1 MTKSTIKFTK
11 ANLERLKFSGKHKYY
26 YAENFE
32 GLCIYVGKNE
42 KTYHAHWSEPI
53 IDRSTGKVERFGKKK
68 RLGGFQIPLEEIKV
82 WGVIRN

>member
-32 GLCIYVGKNE
+32 GLCIYVGKSE

-53 IDRSTGKVERFGKKK
+53 IDRSTGKVERFRQYLPKSLIIFIFKE
-68 RLGGFQIPLEEIKV
+68 LIKF
-82 WGVIRN
+82 